1 MPMLALPVALVSD
14 SAAPCTTCSLR
25 HLTLRSCALERGVPF
40 LTDSSMVLN
49 ASSSGPRVISMGWMR
64 LGRWSNAVDDE
75 EGTSVLH
82 ALVVLVQ
89 QLELVVREVRPIQL
103 ENLPEGREVDGLRSS
118 MDTQEQEELGGGD
131 GGEAEGLGALGAPL
145 TSSESP
151 PPVSASPS
159 CDSTSSLCSTELG
172 VPSSR
177 WTRTLSV
184 RES

>member
-118 MDTQEQEELGGGD
+118 MAPNAAVARLASRWGVRGAAQADRTAVGHNGD
-131 GGEAEGLGALGAPL
+131 GQRCL
-145 TSSESP
+145 TS
-151 PPVSASPS
+151 
-159 CDSTSSLCSTELG
+159 G
-172 VPSSR
+172 VDRSGPG
-177 WTRTLSV
+177 
-184 RES
+184 EGAGG